1 MLISAEICTQKW
13 YAYFQIQKFPL
24 VLLTKY
30 PVIWTLQHAT
40 GIYIYHLYL
49 YIYIAF
55 LLQIHL
61 TSTDN
66 SKTATFNIV
75 LTGTNNCG
83 KSVALINFTTRVKF
97 PVFFQKILLQQFK
110 TLNSYAWKT
119 VFFRSYY
126 LITKKKLYQ
135 SMRKLTW
142 VFYSLFSL
150 GYFRGGYFRD
160 LKSFDTALLQR
171 KFRILWNIFAPI
183 FFFFFQ
189 MFWEWERMEKKG
201 REILEFAISLGFS
214 KSIPKW

>member
-1 MLISAEICTQKW
+1 MCIFRFKNSHWFSLQNIPSFEH
-13 YAYFQIQKFPL
+13 
-24 VLLTKY
+24 
-30 PVIWTLQHAT
+30 LQHAT

-83 KSVALINFTTRVKF
+83 KSVDLINFTTRVKF